1 MDGGKVSAVSSFWI
15 EKGADRSFST
25 ARFVR
30 RRRSTERAARGDAPE
45 SFGAAGD
52 DGALAVEVE
61 RRALADHIVPK
72 GPLT

>member
-1 MDGGKVSAVSSFWI
+1 VPISISDGTLRWAPSFG
-15 EKGADRSFST
+15 EGGAR
-25 ARFVR
+25 
-30 RRRSTERAARGDAPE
+30 DAPE

-52 DGALAVEVE
+52 DGALAIEVE